1 MRGFTLIE
9 ILLSVALISLI
20 ASFLVP
26 IEHTVLVRNRLS
38 EATATLTNAVRTAG
52 FKARIGDEN
61 STWGVWI
68 GTTEVV
74 VYKGTSFPLRDI
86 NRDESFE
93 LPSGISITAQPAT
106 DIKFQKLTGKPL
118 ADTTLV
124 ISNDAGE
131 KKLYLNING
140 VLELQ

>member
-20 ASFLVP
+20 AGFLVP
-26 IEHTVLVRNRLS
+26 IEHTLLVRNRLS
-38 EATATLTNAVRTAG
+38 EATATVTNAVRTAG

-68 GTTEVV
+68 GTSEII
-74 VYKGTSFPLRDI
+74 VYKGVSFPLRDI

-93 LPSGISITAQPAT
+93 LPAGIGITIQPSA
-106 DIKFQKLTGKPL
+106 DIAFQKLTGKPK
-118 ADTTLV
+118 ADTTIL
-124 ISNDAGE
+124 ISNDSGE
-131 KKLYLNING
+131 KKMYLNLNG

>member
-1 MRGFTLIE
+1 
-9 ILLSVALISLI
+9 
-20 ASFLVP
+20 
-26 IEHTVLVRNRLS
+26 LS
-38 EATATLTNAVRTAG
+38 EATATVTNAVRTAG

-74 VYKGTSFPLRDI
+74 VYKGTSFPLRDV